1 MQREGGQA
9 TVEWVGLVLLAAL
22 VLGALAGVA
31 AGRAPA
37 EGRAL
42 GEALAKRILPSGARR
57 SRDGAEWS
65 RAVVERAAPVA
76 GRGDS
81 APHGARRAAP
91 VAPARPPQAAG
102 FLDRIPGLRS
112 LVRHAW
118 VACLG
123 YRRWRYE
130 RRHVVAGTE
139 PLPLDEGVRS
149 LNSCLNPYS
158 FLTED

>member
-1 MQREGGQA
+1 VECERGQA

-31 AGRAPA
+31 AGRTPGEGRELGEELARRILRSQSPVSRGRA
-37 EGRAL
+37 EGS
-42 GEALAKRILPSGARR
+42 EA
-57 SRDGAEWS
+57 
-65 RAVVERAAPVA
+65 AVPPAAP
-76 GRGDS
+76 
-81 APHGARRAAP
+81 RRPPAAAVRP
-91 VAPARPPQAAG
+91 VAPPQPPRAAG

-123 YRRWRYE
+123 YRRWRHE
-130 RRHVVAGTE
+130 LGHVGLGTA

-158 FLTED
+158 FLSED